1 MTLKIVPFDGPIGA
15 EVCGVDL
22 AQLMN
27 NETAEALIDAWNN
40 HVLLLFR
47 NQNLTDGQLIK
58 SANWLGETSEI
69 SMPNDRR
76 ADDDTQIQLV
86 SNILNNDG
94 TPIGAFGDG
103 EMWFHHDNSFTKAP
117 DKATWLYAVELPS
130 SGGNTLFGSCYEAY
144 KALPKHLLEKISGRR
159 VLQVYDYTV
168 REKPHVKDLEGI
180 PHQWQPAV
188 VKHPETERKALYLDR
203 LMTAAIDGYDE
214 SESAELLSKLFPYVE
229 RADYEH
235 EWQLGDY
242 VIWDNRCSVHARK
255 EFPEHERRLL
265 KRGKVSGEPLV
276 SAVGFSES
284 DSNKKQSVA

>member
-1 MTLKIVPFDGPIGA
+1 MTLKIIPFDGPIGA
-15 EVCGVDL
+15 EVRGVDL

-27 NETAEALIDAWNN
+27 DETVQALIAAWHK

-47 NQNLTDGQLIK
+47 NQHLTDEQLKK

-69 SMPNDRR
+69 SMPVDRR
-76 ADDDTQIQLV
+76 GDDDSQIQLV
-86 SNILNNDG
+86 SNILSDDG
-94 TPIGAFGDG
+94 APIGAFGDG

-130 SGGNTLFGSCYEAY
+130 GGGNTLFGSCYEAY
-144 KALPKHLLEKISGRR
+144 KALPNHLLEKISGRR

-168 REKPHVKDLEGI
+168 REKPRVKDLKGI

-242 VIWDNRCSVHARK
+242 IIWDNRCSVHARR
-255 EFPEHERRLL
+255 EFPQHERRLL

-276 SAVGFSES
+276 SSMGLSEP
-284 DSNKKQSVA
+284 DFN